1 MQSLKN
7 FPQQEMDIILDRL
20 NKEKIRLNEL
30 IIFPDRMDGLHIWEA
45 GIVLSRYLYF
55 NNDEFKDKDLLD
67 LGTGV
72 GIVGITA
79 MKYGKCKSVTLS
91 DYKEDILNN
100 AISNAKKNKV
110 WKEGSSSGLLLDWKD
125 YEKLNKKYD
134 VMVGSDVIYAGSPV
148 KELAK
153 LLDKGLN
160 KGGKA
165 YILIPDQRFY
175 AVEFFKA
182 IDELGKFQTE
192 KIPLDDQKYVESPL
206 EDEKE
211 GFRHFAGLK
220 ELKFFVYRFTKNS
233 D

>member
-1 MQSLKN
+1 
-7 FPQQEMDIILDRL
+7 
-20 NKEKIRLNEL
+20 
-30 IIFPDRMDGLHIWEA
+30 LHIWEA
-45 GIVLSRYLYF
+45 GIELSRFLYF
-55 NNDEFKDKDLLD
+55 NTEILKDKDVLD

-79 MKYGKCKSVTLS
+79 MKYGKAKTVTIS
-91 DYKEDILNN
+91 DYKEEILNN

-110 WKEGSSSGLLLDWKD
+110 WKDNVTSGLLLDWKD

-134 VMVGSDVIYAGSPV
+134 IMVGSDVIYAGSPV
-148 KELAK
+148 HELAK
-153 LLDKGLN
+153 LIERGLN
-160 KGGKA
+160 KGGSA

-182 IDELGKFQTE
+182 IESIGKFDVE
-192 KIPLDDQKYVESPL
+192 KIALDDQKYLESPL
-206 EDEKE
+206 ADEKE
-211 GFRHFAGLK
+211 GFKHFAGIK